1 MKRVTDKIICSFFTN
16 GGLPHSDNYV
26 YICVILDFKVP
37 KCLSKGLLSLMFDN
51 MAPENQETAHLQFF
65 KM

>member
-26 YICVILDFKVP
+26 YMCNLRFQGSQMSQQGVVVP
-37 KCLSKGLLSLMFDN
+37 YV
-51 MAPENQETAHLQFF
+51 
-65 KM
+65 

>member
-26 YICVILDFKVP
+26 YMCNLRFQGSQMSQQGVVVP
-37 KCLSKGLLSLMFDN
+37 YVWQYGTRKSRNSTP
-51 MAPENQETAHLQFF
+51 AVF